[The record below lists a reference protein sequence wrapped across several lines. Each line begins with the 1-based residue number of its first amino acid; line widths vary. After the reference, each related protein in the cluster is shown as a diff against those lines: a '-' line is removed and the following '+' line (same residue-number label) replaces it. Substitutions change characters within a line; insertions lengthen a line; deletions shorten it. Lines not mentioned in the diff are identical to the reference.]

1 MFLLLPDN
9 LFFWDLNFLYCGFYG
24 FLFAGLWFRDF
35 FNNRDAKREIKDRAG
50 PYGEFFE
57 KVLDVGHSY

>member
-1 MFLLLPDN
+1 MGSMD
-9 LFFWDLNFLYCGFYG
+9 FY
-24 FLFAGLWFRDF
+24 FRDF
-35 FNNRDAKREIKDRAG
+35 FTIATQNAKLKIRAG